1 MPTARRIAWACHG
14 LLAVTILFLLSPAV
28 DIAVSGLFH
37 DPGRGFHLI
46 GKGWAEGVRF
56 ALWRLSILVFL
67 VALLWPLLSFW
78 AGRGWTVGPL
88 GPHLPPRA
96 AERWRAFAA
105 GPGAQAGRVL
115 RAVPG
120 RVWGFAAALY
130 LLGPGLMVNIILKEN
145 WGRVRPTGIEAFGGP
160 HPYTPPFQI
169 PGACA
174 ENCSFVSGE
183 GSGSMATAL
192 VFVAIAAHLPRPA
205 ALLLIGFGAAVA
217 VVGGGLRVAM
227 GGHFLSDVL
236 IGAILTYILAEAL
249 ARPIL
254 GAPLGYRAASPRQ
267 PAPTATI

>member
-1 MPTARRIAWACHG
+1 
-14 LLAVTILFLLSPAV
+14 
-28 DIAVSGLFH
+28 
-37 DPGRGFHLI
+37 
-46 GKGWAEGVRF
+46 
-56 ALWRLSILVFL
+56 
-67 VALLWPLLSFW
+67 
-78 AGRGWTVGPL
+78 
-88 GPHLPPRA
+88 
-96 AERWRAFAA
+96 
-105 GPGAQAGRVL
+105 
-115 RAVPG
+115 
-120 RVWGFAAALY
+120 
-130 LLGPGLMVNIILKEN
+130 VNIILKEN

>member
-37 DPGRGFHLI
+37 DPARGFWLI
-46 GKGWAEGVRF
+46 GVGWAEGVRH
-56 ALWRLSILVFL
+56 ALWRLSILMVL
-67 VALLWPLLSFW
+67 VSALWPLLALWSR
-78 AGRGWTVGPL
+78 RGWAPGPL
-88 GPHLPPRA
+88 GRLLGAKGGAIWAR
-96 AERWRAFAA
+96 FAA
-105 GPGAQAGRVL
+105 GPGVRAGRVL
-115 RAVPG
+115 RAIPG
-120 RVWGFAAALY
+120 RVWGFSAALS
-130 LLGPGLMVNIILKEN
+130 LLGPGLLVNVILKEY
-145 WGRVRPTGIEAFGGP
+145 WGRERPTGIEAFGGA

-169 PGACA
+169 PGSCA
-174 ENCSFVSGE
+174 HNCSFVSGE

-192 VFVAIAAHLPRPA
+192 VFVAIASHLPRGA
-205 ALLLIGFGAAVA
+205 AVALMVAGAAVA
-217 VVGGGLRVAM
+217 VLGGGLRVAM

-254 GAPLGYRAASPRQ
+254 GAPLGYRAAAPRQ